1 MNDKQILR
9 TEIDKT
15 GDYVQ
20 VFKEWKRK
28 KKKKREE
35 ELARVVAAYELERS
49 ELASIYNCY
58 VKKVKLFLLTK

>member
-20 VFKEWKRK
+20 VFTEWKRK
-28 KKKKREE
+28 KKKREREE
-35 ELARVVAAYELERS
+35 EFARVVAAHELERS
-49 ELASIYNCY
+49 ELIVTLKRSSFSY
-58 VKKVKLFLLTK
+58 